1 MELWEDFLPSGYSVS
16 TAMQL
21 LQPFEKIATPS
32 ISVLLSH
39 FVRET
44 AEPLQKAGV
53 R

>member
-1 MELWEDFLPSGYSVS
+1 MLVPSGYSVS

-21 LQPFEKIATPS
+21 LQSFGKIVTPS
-32 ISVLLSH
+32 ISVLLSR

-44 AEPLQKAGV
+44 AELLQKAEV